1 MVVLDN
7 AAFENEINNNRK
19 KKDNDVKFSREIWQG
34 VFFGDVRY
42 LLLIK

>member
-1 MVVLDN
+1 MVALDN
-7 AAFENEINNNRK
+7 AEFENEINNNSK
-19 KKDNDVKFSREIWQG
+19 KKDNDITFSREIWQG